1 MGVAYRIRFAA
12 SAEQQLAQ
20 FTARQR
26 AIVLDAIKAQLCYEP
41 FRETRN
47 RKPRRPNPLA
57 PWELRVRELRI
68 FYEED
73 ADAADL
79 VNILAVGIKRGN
91 RLFIAGKEIAL

>member
-1 MGVAYRIRFAA
+1 VAYRVQFAT
-12 SAEQQLAQ
+12 SAEKQLAQ
-20 FTARQR
+20 LTARQQ
-26 AIVLDAIKAQLCYEP
+26 AIVLDAIKVQLRQEP

-57 PWELRVRELRI
+57 PWELRVGELRI

-73 ADAADL
+73 AEEKDL

-91 RLFIAGKEIAL
+91 RLFIAGKEIVL

>member
-1 MGVAYRIRFAA
+1 VAYRIRFAA
-12 SAEQQLAQ
+12 SAEKQLAQ
-20 FTARQR
+20 FTARQQTT
-26 AIVLDAIKAQLCYEP
+26 VLDAIKVQLRYEP

-47 RKPRRPNPLA
+47 RKPRRPSPLA
-57 PWELRVRELRI
+57 PWELRVGELRI

-73 ADAADL
+73 ADEADL

>member
-1 MGVAYRIRFAA
+1 MVYRIQFAT
-12 SAEQQLAQ
+12 SAEQQLARL
-20 FTARQR
+20 TARQQ
-26 AIVLDAIKAQLCYEP
+26 AIVLDAIKVQLRNEP

-57 PWELRVRELRI
+57 PWELRVGALRI

-73 ADAADL
+73 ANEVDR

-91 RLFIAGKEIAL
+91 RLLIAGKEIAV

>member
-1 MGVAYRIRFAA
+1 MV
-12 SAEQQLAQ
+12 
-20 FTARQR
+20 
-26 AIVLDAIKAQLCYEP
+26 VDAIKVQLRHEP

-57 PWELRVRELRI
+57 PWELRVGELRI

-73 ADAADL
+73 VDEADL

>member
-1 MGVAYRIRFAA
+1 VAYRIRFAA

-20 FTARQR
+20 FTARQQ
-26 AIVLDAIKAQLCYEP
+26 AIVLDAIKVQLRDEP

-57 PWELRVRELRI
+57 PWELRVGELRI

-73 ADAADL
+73 ADETDL
-79 VNILAVGIKRGN
+79 VNILAVEIKKGN

>member
-1 MGVAYRIRFAA
+1 MAYRIRFAA

-26 AIVLDAIKAQLCYEP
+26 ATVLDAIKVQLRDEP

-57 PWELRVRELRI
+57 PWELRIGQLRV

-73 ADAADL
+73 ANEADL

>member
-1 MGVAYRIRFAA
+1 VAYRIRFAA
-12 SAEQQLAQ
+12 SAAQQLVQ
-20 FTARQR
+20 FTARQQ
-26 AIVLDAIKAQLCYEP
+26 AIVLDAIKVQLRDEP

-57 PWELRVRELRI
+57 PWELRVGELRI

-79 VNILAVGIKRGN
+79 VNILAIGMKRGN